1 MEVSSVRLIESG
13 SLVDE
18 DDEVADVLEDKDT
31 VSHIPTPDF

>member
-1 MEVSSVRLIESG
+1 MRLMENG

-31 VSHIPTPDF
+31 VSVCISLHDKGWL